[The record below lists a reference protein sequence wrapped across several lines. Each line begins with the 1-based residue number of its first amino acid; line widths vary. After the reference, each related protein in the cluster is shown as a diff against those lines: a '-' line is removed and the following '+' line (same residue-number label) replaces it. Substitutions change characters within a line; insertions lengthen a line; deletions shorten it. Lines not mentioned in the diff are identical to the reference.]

1 MAVVDYYYSLISP
14 WSYLGHDALLATA
27 AETGATIVHR
37 PVRIFE
43 LFAANGAVPLPQRA
57 PARQRYR
64 LIELQR
70 WREQRGLPLNLQPAF
85 YPVDVADADRIVIA
99 LAGMEIDPSGFA
111 GAAFRALWAEER
123 NWPTARRS
131 PRCWTPA
138 GIRSKRCSP
147 PRQPRW
153 WRSVTS
159 PTPGRRSRPTFPVFP
174 VTCWPENRSGARTG
188 SSSCTWHWPAGVRL
202 TAPAERAA
210 AAPGSGAAESS
221 VH

>member
-99 LAGMEIDPSGFA
+99 LAGTEIDPSGFA

-123 NWPTARRS
+123 N
-131 PRCWTPA
+131 
-138 GIRSKRCSP
+138 
-147 PRQPRW
+147 
-153 WRSVTS
+153 
-159 PTPGRRSRPTFPVFP
+159 
-174 VTCWPENRSGARTG
+174 
-188 SSSCTWHWPAGVRL
+188 L
-202 TAPAERAA
+202 AERATLAALLDACGHPVEAVLA
-210 AAPGSGAAESS
+210 AAATEAVEERYVANTRAAIAADLPGLPGYVLAGEPFWGQDRIEQLHVTLAGGRAPYGAG
-221 VH
+221 